1 MLCSGRIRTLVA
13 MTTYSFNRLTMKKVK
28 LIISAVSF
36 DIRFFFTD
44 MLNEYS
50 SMFCMTF
57 VQIA

>member
-1 MLCSGRIRTLVA
+1 MFCSGRIRTLVA

-44 MLNEYS
+44 MFNEYS

-57 VQIA
+57 VQIT